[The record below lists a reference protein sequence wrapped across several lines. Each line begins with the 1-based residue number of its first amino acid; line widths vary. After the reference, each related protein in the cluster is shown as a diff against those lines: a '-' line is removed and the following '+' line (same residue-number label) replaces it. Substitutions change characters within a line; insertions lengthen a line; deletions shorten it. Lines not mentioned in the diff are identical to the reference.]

1 MVAFQFFQKSFGLD
15 IPSNPERQASDGFSR
30 DLVLLG
36 YIETW
41 GAAAIMPDSL
51 GLNLQP
57 WSTISAL

>member
-15 IPSNPERQASDGFSR
+15 IPSNPEQQASDGFSR

-36 YIETW
+36 YVETW

-51 GLNLQP
+51 GLNL
-57 WSTISAL
+57 